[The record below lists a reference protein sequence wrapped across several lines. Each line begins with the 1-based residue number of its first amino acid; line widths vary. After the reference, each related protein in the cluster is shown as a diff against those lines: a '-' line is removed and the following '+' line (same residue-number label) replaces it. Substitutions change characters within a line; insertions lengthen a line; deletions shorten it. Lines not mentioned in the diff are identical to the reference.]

1 MESTT
6 RGAICHSRDPIGSMV
21 KNAIESL
28 FAHGVATQT
37 PMSMLTAPTRRPE
50 YDFNQGV
57 PAPETFPLQDFKRL
71 AAQVI
76 DEDGTVAFEYRD
88 PSQEFSGF
96 REMTMGPTG

>member
-1 MESTT
+1 
-6 RGAICHSRDPIGSMV
+6 MV

-57 PAPETFPLQDFKRL
+57 PAPETFPLEDFKRL
-71 AAQVI
+71 ATQVI

-96 REMTMGPTG
+96 REMTMGATGLRTQIANRLSRREALT